1 MANVAR
7 VITKMNE
14 APKGFSFVAGVV
26 AGTPLDF
33 TGRDDKTIILMNNT
47 GSGAGTVTFTKGTG
61 IQGVA
66 DATFEVPVGFSAV
79 TLDSG
84 FFKQMN
90 GTNKGCVVAK
100 PSATTIA
107 FAVIEND

>member
-14 APKGFSFVAGVV
+14 APKGFSFTAGVV

-33 TGRDDKTIILMNNT
+33 TGRDDKTLILMNNT
-47 GSGAGTVTFTKGTG
+47 GSAAGTCTFTAGTG
-61 IQGVA
+61 IQGVQ
-66 DATFEVPVGFSAV
+66 DITVDVPVGFSAV
-79 TLDSG
+79 ALDSG

-90 GTNKGCVVAK
+90 GSNKGHVVAK

-107 FAVIEND
+107 FAVVEID